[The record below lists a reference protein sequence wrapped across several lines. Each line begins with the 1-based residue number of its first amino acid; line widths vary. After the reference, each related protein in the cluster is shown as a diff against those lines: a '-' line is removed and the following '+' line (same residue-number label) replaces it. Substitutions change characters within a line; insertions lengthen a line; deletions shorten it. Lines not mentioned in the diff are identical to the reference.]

1 MKSARMFFG
10 GLALALLMSVVAG
23 RALADGDAWDGSD
36 SMLYWMIDDTFNQVK
51 FEYAVVY
58 AAPSANL
65 AGKTWTAEEGYGDVG
80 AIALPKDAEG
90 GMGIAYDA
98 KPGSLTGTV
107 EIPTSLG
114 SVDYSGYSFYIELL
128 QWDDVSGSD
137 TRKGV
142 SAVSS
147 YADLVENNH
156 ILRQGL
162 SIPSNLAVW
171 APQTFAAP
179 EPSSG
184 LLLLIGSAI
193 LLLRRRTERS

>member
-1 MKSARMFFG
+1 MKTLFRLSA
-10 GLALALLMSVVAG
+10 LTLLLTAVAG
-23 RALADGDAWDGSD
+23 RALAGGDAWDGSD
-36 SMLYWMIDDTFNQVK
+36 SMLYWMIDDSSNQVK

-58 AAPSANL
+58 AAPTANL
-65 AGKTWTAEEGYGDVG
+65 DGKTWSAEQGYGDVG
-80 AIALPKDAEG
+80 AIPLPADVPNGFGYDVKEG
-90 GMGIAYDA
+90 
-98 KPGSLTGTV
+98 SQTGTLD
-107 EIPTSLG
+107 ILTSLG

-147 YADLVENNH
+147 YAALVGNNH

-179 EPSSG
+179 ESSSG